1 MRSPLVEDPDDRI
14 GQAAP
19 FVPPIPQ
26 GLTDEEILAA
36 LARIPPHFQE
46 VILLCDVEEFT
57 YKEIAEALSIPLGTV
72 MSRLHRGRAQ
82 LRTELDGLAPV
93 RGVKE

>member
-1 MRSPLVEDPDDRI
+1 MA
-14 GQAAP
+14 QTAP

-46 VILLCDVEEFT
+46 VILLCDVEELT

-82 LRTELDGLAPV
+82 LRAELDGLAPV